1 MPVRATRILSAV
13 SASPWVPFNQYA
25 APFNVSFGVQVGTTI
40 EASSTNYRIEH
51 TFVNVLAGVVAT
63 ANAIFIHEDVSAN
76 NANADGNYA
85 FPIAAARLRVT
96 AISAASATGGDIKA
110 IFLQSGV

>member
-1 MPVRATRILSAV
+1 MPVRAVRRLSAV

-25 APFNVSFGVQVGTTI
+25 APFNVSFGVEVGTTV
-40 EASSTNYRIEH
+40 ETSGLNYRIEH
-51 TFVNVLAGVVAT
+51 TFENVLDGVT
-63 ANAIFIHEDVSAN
+63 PSANAIFIHEDVSAN

-96 AISAASATGGDIKA
+96 VISAASATGGDIKA
-110 IFLQSGV
+110 TFLQSGF

>member
-1 MPVRATRILSAV
+1 MPVRAVRTLNAV

-25 APFNVSFGVQVGTTI
+25 VPFNVSFGVLVGTTV
-40 EASSTNYRIEH
+40 EASATNYRIEH
-51 TFVNVLAGVVAT
+51 TFVNVIAGEIAT
-63 ANAIFIHEDVSAN
+63 ANAIFIHEDVSAD

-96 AISAASATGGDIKA
+96 AISAASATGGDITVT
-110 IFLQSGV
+110 FLQSGI